1 MAQGNEFATG
11 ANIVDGEAAKGWWS
25 ATYTSEQY
33 PLGTTRI
40 ESDVRAESGVAITVT
55 DATWNKLTGDR
66 EWVFVKAA
74 EEVVA
79 GNLCEWDFTSAY
91 CVGKSDTDGLNAGLA
106 AGVADN
112 TIAASSYGWIV
123 KRGTCVVKAGG
134 SVVAGSPLAA
144 DGTDGQ
150 VDEGGTKGDT
160 VGVAL
165 EADGA
170 VASGHSQAYI
180 SIP

>member
-1 MAQGNEFATG
+1 MAQGNEFATS
-11 ANIVDGEAAKGWWS
+11 ANVVDGEAAGGWWTE
-25 ATYTSEQY
+25 TYTTEQY

-40 ESDVRAESGVAITVT
+40 QTDVQAESGVAITVT

-66 EWVFVKAA
+66 EWVFVQAA
-74 EEVVA
+74 EEVTA
-79 GNLCEWDFTSAY
+79 GNLCEWDVASAY
-91 CVGKSDTDGLNAGLA
+91 SVEPADTDGLNAGLA

-150 VDEGGTKGDT
+150 VDQGGTKGDT
-160 VGVAL
+160 VGFAL
-165 EADGA
+165 EEDGA
-170 VASGHSQAYI
+170 VASGHAQAYI